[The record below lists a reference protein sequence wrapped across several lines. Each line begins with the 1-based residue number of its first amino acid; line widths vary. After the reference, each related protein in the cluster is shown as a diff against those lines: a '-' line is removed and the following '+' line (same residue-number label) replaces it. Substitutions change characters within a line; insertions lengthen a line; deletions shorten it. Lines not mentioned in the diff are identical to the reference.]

1 MLFPWADYLFGNKA
15 VYFFIVS
22 FLLVGGSIAILT
34 KLKNDEDKAKAA
46 RGF

>member
-15 VYFFIVS
+15 PYFFIIS
-22 FLLVGGSIAILT
+22 FSVVIIAIVVLT
-34 KLKNDEDKAKAA
+34 KLKKDQDKAKAA